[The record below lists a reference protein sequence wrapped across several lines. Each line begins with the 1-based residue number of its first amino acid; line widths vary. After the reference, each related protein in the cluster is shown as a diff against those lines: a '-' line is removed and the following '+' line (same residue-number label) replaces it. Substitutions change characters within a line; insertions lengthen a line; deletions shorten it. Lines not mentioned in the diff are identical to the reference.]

1 MDAMQRVI
9 VKQYIVI
16 YVTLS
21 VFKNKRH
28 IRGKG

>member
-21 VFKNKRH
+21 VFKDMLH
-28 IRGKG
+28 IM